1 MELSNNPVLLVDQE
15 KGSPTALSSSP
26 VLLIDGDI
34 VAYRCAAVAEKT
46 KYLVEHEVEKTMP
59 KHYDWVM
66 KFDSAKEAKTHAEE
80 AAQFSWPSVI
90 WSRKDL
96 QPLEFACNAAHTTL
110 DAIIKRFPNGS
121 IKVYL
126 SGERNFRDNVW
137 VTKKYKGN
145 RDTPKPTH
153 LKGVREYLISKWD
166 AVVSKDQEADD
177 DIGIDSRLGETIVV
191 STDKDLDQIPGWHY
205 NWVKEEVYYITPED
219 AEQFFWEQVISGD
232 VTDNIPGLP
241 GYGPAKARTYLDSVD
256 NSEQGVSTHD
266 WVYDLFKKE
275 GFGYEY
281 FDEMC
286 KLIKILQEPR

>member
-1 MELSNNPVLLVDQE
+1 MLNRELSNNPHLLV
-15 KGSPTALSSSP
+15 
-26 VLLIDGDI
+26 DGDI

-46 KYLVEHEVEKTMP
+46 RYLVYADGSCTYHDNAKDAQSEIKTLG
-59 KHYDWVM
+59 VG
-66 KFDSAKEAKTHAEE
+66 T
-80 AAQFSWPSVI
+80 V

-96 QPLEFACNAAHTTL
+96 QPLEHALNAAHITL
-110 DAIIKRFPNGS
+110 DSIIKRFPNGS
-121 IKVYL
+121 TKVYL

-153 LKGVREYLISKWD
+153 LKGVREYLVSRWD
-166 AVVSKDQEADD
+166 AVVSQNQEADD

-205 NWVKEEVYYITPED
+205 NWVKEEVYYVDVYD
-219 AEQFFWEQVISGD
+219 AEMFMWEQVISGD
-232 VTDNIPGLP
+232 ATDNIPGLP
-241 GYGPAKARTYLDSVD
+241 GWGPVKARGYM
-256 NSEQGVSTHD
+256 EQRSPERTLHD
-266 WVYDLFKKE
+266 HVYDLFKQE

-286 KLIKILQEPR
+286 KLVRILQEKR

>member
-1 MELSNNPVLLVDQE
+1 MELSNNPILLV
-15 KGSPTALSSSP
+15 
-26 VLLIDGDI
+26 DGDI
-34 VAYRCAAVAEKT
+34 VAYRCAAVAEKSR
-46 KYLVEHEVEKTMP
+46 YLVTDGSDSIGQP
-59 KHYDWVM
+59 LSF
-66 KFDSAKEAKTHAEE
+66 FDNAKDAKADARPEDH
-80 AAQFSWPSVI
+80 I
-90 WSRKDL
+90 WSRKEL

-153 LKGVREYLISKWD
+153 LKGVREYLIGKWD

-205 NWVKEEVYYITPED
+205 NWVKEEVYYVTPED

-241 GYGPAKARTYLDSVD
+241 GWGPVKARKYLEEWYTTERVD
-256 NSEQGVSTHD
+256 LPVGHD
-266 WVYDLFKKE
+266 QAVYELFQKE
-275 GFGYEY
+275 GFDYAY
-281 FDEMC
+281 FHEMC
-286 KLIKILQEPR
+286 TLIRILQEKR

>member
-1 MELSNNPVLLVDQE
+1 MELSNNPILLVDQE

-26 VLLIDGDI
+26 VLLVDGDI

-46 KYLVEHEVEKTMP
+46 KYLVWRADLEAAIFRDT
-59 KHYDWVM
+59 
-66 KFDSAKEAKTHAEE
+66 AKEAKELCGTDGMDT
-80 AAQFSWPSVI
+80 V
-90 WSRKDL
+90 WSRKEL

-153 LKGVREYLISKWD
+153 LKGVREYLIGKWD

-205 NWVKEEVYYITPED
+205 NWVKEEVYYVTPED
-219 AEQFFWEQVISGD
+219 SEQFFWEQVISGD

-241 GYGPAKARTYLDSVD
+241 GWGPAKARTYLDSVA

-281 FDEMC
+281 FDEMH
-286 KLIKILQEPR
+286 KLIRILREPR